1 MNITN
6 KRSLN
11 VLKTT
16 FKDIKEGEAF
26 ILTNNPAE
34 GLSPK
39 RLYLKIRDAKVEN
52 INRKSISVNAIVFI
66 EESALSGNKLIDY
79 SFIGEDTEVYPVES
93 TILYENK
100 IHYTGESN

>member
-11 VLKTT
+11 VLKTA

-26 ILTNNPAE
+26 ILTNNPTE

-39 RLYLKIRDAKVEN
+39 RLYLKIRDAKVED
-52 INRKSISVNAIVFI
+52 INRKSTVVNAIIFI

-79 SFIGEDTEVYPVES
+79 GFIDDDTVVYPVES

-100 IHYTGESN
+100 IHYTGEYN